1 MNKNFCLTFI
11 LLFTALFAISSTP
24 VVAQEEDSAVTTE
37 ESSVAADGQSE
48 LQAKF
53 DAVFE
58 QWKKVLGDM
67 RMLRAES
74 ELAED
79 AELSQMQAEYDALIQ
94 QGEDLIPQLRDAAI
108 AILRAAPN
116 ENRQISSWLTTI
128 VSDYVTG
135 DRYEEALPAVQ
146 ALIDGN
152 SENPEIYN
160 NAGIIAF
167 VMNDYD
173 AAGEYFEKAAAAG
186 VLTGQSQ
193 QMMSELENY
202 RRYWE
207 REKRLRD
214 EADALTG
221 DERLPRVK
229 IETNKGSIV
238 VELFEDEAPETV
250 GNFIHLVESGFYDGL
265 TFHRVLPGFMAQG
278 GCPEGDGRG
287 GPGYQIYCE
296 CENPGHRK
304 HFRGS
309 LSMAHA
315 GRDTGGSQ
323 FFLTF
328 TQAPQL
334 NGDHTVFG
342 RVVEGM
348 DVLAKI
354 RRRDPDKPAELALV
368 PDKMLKV
375 EVLNKRDHVYEPNK
389 VK

>member
-1 MNKNFCLTFI
+1 MNKNLRWTFI
-11 LLFTALFAISSTP
+11 LLFTALFAMASTA
-24 VVAQEEDSAVTTE
+24 VAQDADAETAEDVSA
-37 ESSVAADGQSE
+37 AADDKSE
-48 LQAKF
+48 LQAQF

-79 AELSQMQAEYDALIQ
+79 AELSQMQAEYDALIRK
-94 QGEDLIPQLRDAAI
+94 GEDLIPQLRDAAI
-108 AILRAAPN
+108 AIFRAAPN

-146 ALIDGN
+146 ALVDGA

-202 RRYWE
+202 RRFWE

-229 IETNKGSIV
+229 IETNQGSIV

-250 GNFIHLVESGFYDGL
+250 ANFIHLVESGFYDGL

-354 RRRDPDKPAELALV
+354 RRRDPDKPAELALI

>member
-1 MNKNFCLTFI
+1 MNKNLRWTFI
-11 LLFTALFAISSTP
+11 LLFTALFAVASTA
-24 VVAQEEDSAVTTE
+24 VAQDADAETAEDVSA
-37 ESSVAADGQSE
+37 AADDNSE
-48 LQAKF
+48 LQAQF

-79 AELSQMQAEYDALIQ
+79 AELSQMQAEYDALIRK
-94 QGEDLIPQLRDAAI
+94 GEDLIPQLRDAAI
-108 AILRAAPN
+108 AIFRAAPN

-146 ALIDGN
+146 ALVDGA

-202 RRYWE
+202 RRFWE

-229 IETNKGSIV
+229 IETNQGSIV

-250 GNFIHLVESGFYDGL
+250 ANFIHLVESGFYDGL

-354 RRRDPDKPAELALV
+354 RRRDPDKPAELALI

>member
-1 MNKNFCLTFI
+1 MNKNLRWTFI
-11 LLFTALFAISSTP
+11 LLFTALFAMASTA
-24 VVAQEEDSAVTTE
+24 VAQDADAETAEDVSA
-37 ESSVAADGQSE
+37 AADDNSE
-48 LQAKF
+48 LQAQF

-79 AELSQMQAEYDALIQ
+79 AELSQMQAEYDALIRK
-94 QGEDLIPQLRDAAI
+94 GEDLIPQLRDAAI
-108 AILRAAPN
+108 AIFRAAPN

-146 ALIDGN
+146 ALVDGA

-202 RRYWE
+202 RRFWE

-229 IETNKGSIV
+229 IETNQGSIV

-250 GNFIHLVESGFYDGL
+250 ANFIHLVESGFYDGL

-354 RRRDPDKPAELALV
+354 RRRDPDKPAELALI

>member
-1 MNKNFCLTFI
+1 MNKNLRWTFI
-11 LLFTALFAISSTP
+11 LLFTALFAMASTA
-24 VVAQEEDSAVTTE
+24 VAQDADAQTAEDVSA
-37 ESSVAADGQSE
+37 AADDNSE
-48 LQAKF
+48 LQAQF

-79 AELSQMQAEYDALIQ
+79 AELSQMQAEYDALIRK
-94 QGEDLIPQLRDAAI
+94 GEDLIPQLRDAAI
-108 AILRAAPN
+108 AIFRAAPN

-146 ALIDGN
+146 ALVDGA

-202 RRYWE
+202 RRFWE

-229 IETNKGSIV
+229 IETNQGSIV

-250 GNFIHLVESGFYDGL
+250 ANFIHLVESGFYDGL

-354 RRRDPDKPAELALV
+354 RRRDPDKPAELALI